1 MAGTVTDIGIVI
13 GKYLVKNEVQ
23 ELWKLKILIPLLIS
37 FLIGG
42 VVSRYIFLQIG
53 DLAICLS
60 SAFFLIIGSVYSIL
74 VSTHL
79 NQSCWR
85 VFLGSYEKLREVKDE
100 SILKL
105 RTITKQE
112 MKFSTTNKQDK
123 NRKKVRSAMQVRSA
137 TLYKVKELQVRNPLQ
152 SQRTPVLSIPK
163 RSSSAMN

>member
-1 MAGTVTDIGIVI
+1 MTGTVTDIGIVI
-13 GKYLVKNEVQ
+13 GKYLVKNEVN

-85 VFLGSYEKLREVKDE
+85 IFLGSYEKLREVKDE

-112 MKFSTTNKQDK
+112 MKFSTINQDK
-123 NRKKVRSAMQVRSA
+123 NRKKKVRSAIQVRSAM
-137 TLYKVKELQVRNPLQ
+137 LVRNPLQ
-152 SQRTPVLSIPK
+152 SQKIPIRNPK
-163 RSSSAMN
+163 SHLVV

>member
-1 MAGTVTDIGIVI
+1 M
-13 GKYLVKNEVQ
+13 KNEVQ

-37 FLIGG
+37 FLVGG

-85 VFLGSYEKLREVKDE
+85 ILLGSYEKLREVKDE

-105 RTITKQE
+105 KTITKQ
-112 MKFSTTNKQDK
+112 KVTKQDSTMK
-123 NRKKVRSAMQVRSA
+123 QNRSSF
-137 TLYKVKELQVRNPLQ
+137 LVRNPLFIN
-152 SQRTPVLSIPK
+152 QRTPSP
-163 RSSSAMN
+163 